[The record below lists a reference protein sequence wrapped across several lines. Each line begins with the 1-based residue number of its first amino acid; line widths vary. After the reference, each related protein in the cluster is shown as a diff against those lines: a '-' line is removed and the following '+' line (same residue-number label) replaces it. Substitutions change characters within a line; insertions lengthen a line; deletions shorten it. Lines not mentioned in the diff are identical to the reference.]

1 MVSYLIEP
9 VSRWQKIEAV
19 RALFLPFEADMILKI
34 PLSHNFPE
42 DKLIW
47 IGSKRGEFTIKSA
60 YFVATK
66 LLDTKDEGE
75 CSTGDPNAQLWKK
88 LWTLKLPAKIKIF
101 FWRSCV
107 NGFPVLMN
115 MATKGMQISCIFPI
129 CLEEPESLIHT

>member
-1 MVSYLIEP
+1 MGNGRLIHIWEDKWFPNPSTYKVITPPRALEDFPMVSYLIEP
-9 VSRWQKIEAV
+9 VSRWWKIEAV

-34 PLSHNFPE
+34 PLSHNLPE

-75 CSTGDPNAQLWKK
+75 CSTGDPNA
-88 LWTLKLPAKIKIF
+88 
-101 FWRSCV
+101 
-107 NGFPVLMN
+107 
-115 MATKGMQISCIFPI
+115 
-129 CLEEPESLIHT
+129 